1 MTRRWLATYYRMLLW
16 AYPRSFRRD
25 AGADAARLFVEA
37 CLESQQTAG
46 WLGAVRRICRAAW
59 DVPVGG
65 LAARFGSHG
74 RQTLSGH
81 RRPSSLV
88 SDLGSDLRYGVRGL
102 RRSPAFTVG
111 VLLSMSLGV
120 ALSTAMFTSF
130 NALLLRP
137 WPVEHANDLVSIRPS
152 ESKGLEEL
160 RRFEK
165 STTLTGAAATYFG
178 SFRAA
183 TAADGEKEITY
194 GRYVTPAFFD
204 VTGVRIAFGRNF
216 RPDED
221 QPGNPAPVAII
232 SHALWQ
238 ERFSGASDV
247 IGRSLYLGKISY
259 VIVGVTREGWRGQ
272 QPYRDDIWLPSEWV
286 PGDYR
291 FCCYEFVGR
300 LAPSQSR
307 QRASAELTVLSQKRV
322 SVTGTGMLD
331 RGPSH
336 LRAVAVPAVVLLT
349 AVLLLL
355 TGANVAHLQLARTMA
370 RSREIRT
377 RLALGAGRSRIIR
390 QLLAETL
397 TLTMVAAGVAMVLVY
412 AMLDAMMTVSEVWA
426 RDVWL
431 PDLTVYTY
439 CILVSLIMGVVFS
452 VLPAWRLTRTN
463 LNQGITQT
471 TTPGRLRYSLVLLT
485 GQLALSITLLTGA
498 TLLTRAL
505 THATNGDA
513 GFPIEGL
520 VAVSYNRAG
529 PSADTA
535 SAARAFRQTLRAAL
549 ESSSLPRTALVG
561 RLPFMGSGP
570 WTEVRRQG
578 EPEANRVA
586 LEVVPMSGTAFDVLG
601 IDLVDGRLYADDPA
615 AGEAVLNLA
624 GAARL
629 FPGEPAIG
637 KAFIHASAT
646 YVVVGLTRDVY
657 YTMRERITPMIHIA
671 PAAASYPV
679 LVARGDAHAVG
690 EQLTAMLKG
699 VDQGVTVHAQA
710 VSDIIAARLGDEHA
724 GASAARVGSALALG
738 LAAFG
743 IFGVFGYIVE
753 ERRREIGIR
762 VALGARRS
770 EVFSAMFRP
779 ARIAMAAGLVVGLGL
794 SLSMSAV
801 LDGMLFG
808 LSPFD
813 GVAFATVAAILTV
826 TGVAA
831 TAIPAQRA
839 LRVDPAVIMKDD
851 G

>member
-81 RRPSSLV
+81 GRPSSLV

-137 WPVEHANDLVSIRPS
+137 WPVEHARGLVSIKPLGDKS
-152 ESKGLEEL
+152 VEDLHQ
-160 RRFEK
+160 FAK
-165 STTLTGAAATYFG
+165 STTLTSVAATTFG
-178 SFRAA
+178 FFRAA
-183 TAADGEKEITY
+183 VAPNEEQRVTY
-194 GRYVTPAFFD
+194 GRFATHEFFD
-204 VTGVRIAFGRNF
+204 VTGVRFALGRNF

-221 QPGNPAPVAII
+221 RPGAPAPVAII
-232 SHALWQ
+232 SHTLWR
-238 ERFSGASDV
+238 ERFNGAPDV
-247 IGRSLYLGKISY
+247 VGRPIHIGKVSH

-272 QPYRDDIWLPSEWV
+272 QPYRDDIWLPFHWAPEQNQ
-286 PGDYR
+286 
-291 FCCYEFVGR
+291 CCYEFVGR
-300 LAPSQSR
+300 LAPGASQ
-307 QRASAELTVLSQKRV
+307 QRAAAELTVLAQKRV
-322 SVTGTGMLD
+322 TVSGTGMLD
-331 RGPSH
+331 RGPSQ
-336 LRAVAVPAVVLLT
+336 LRALAVPSMLLLT
-349 AVLLLL
+349 AVVLLL

-397 TLTMVAAGVAMVLVY
+397 TLTLVAAMVAMILVY
-412 AMLDAMMTVSEVWA
+412 ALLDTMMTVSEVGS
-426 RDVWL
+426 RDVWT
-431 PDLTVYTY
+431 PNLTVYAY
-439 CILVSLIMGVVFS
+439 CILVSLTMGVAFS
-452 VLPAWRLTRTN
+452 VLPAWRLTRTS
-463 LNQGITQT
+463 LNQGIAHTA
-471 TTPGRLRYSLVLLT
+471 TPGRLRFSLVLLT
-485 GQLALSITLLTGA
+485 GQVALSITLLTGA
-498 TLLTRAL
+498 ALLTRAL
-505 THATNGDA
+505 THATRGDA
-513 GFPIEGL
+513 GFAIEGL
-520 VAVSYNRAG
+520 VAVSYSRAG
-529 PSADTA
+529 SSANTPEA
-535 SAARAFRQTLRAAL
+535 SRAFRQTLNAAL
-549 ESSSLPRTALVG
+549 ESSALPRTGQIG

-570 WTEVRRQG
+570 WTEVRRSG
-578 EPEANRVA
+578 EPEENRVG
-586 LEVVPMSGTAFDVLG
+586 LEVVPMSGAALGVLG
-601 IDLVDGRLYADDPA
+601 IDVVEGREHADEPTA
-615 AGEAVLNLA
+615 REAVLNLA

-637 KAFIHASAT
+637 KSFIHAGAT
-646 YVVVGLTRDVY
+646 YVVVGLARDVY
-657 YTMRERITPMIHIA
+657 YTTRERITPLIHIA
-671 PAAASYPV
+671 PAAMTYPV
-679 LVARGDAHAVG
+679 LVARGEAHALA
-690 EQLTAMLKG
+690 EQLTAVLKG
-699 VDQGVTVHAQA
+699 VDTDVTVHAET
-710 VSDIIAARLGDEHA
+710 VSDIIAARLGDERA
-724 GASAARVGSALALG
+724 GAGAARAGGALALG

-762 VALGARRS
+762 VALGARKS
-770 EVFSAMFRP
+770 EVFNAVFRP
-779 ARIAMAAGLVVGLGL
+779 ARIAMGAGLVVGLGL
-794 SLSMSAV
+794 SLSLGAV
-801 LDGMLFG
+801 LEGMLFG

-813 GVAFATVAAILTV
+813 LVSFATVAAILTV

-839 LRVDPAVIMKDD
+839 LRVDPAVIMKED